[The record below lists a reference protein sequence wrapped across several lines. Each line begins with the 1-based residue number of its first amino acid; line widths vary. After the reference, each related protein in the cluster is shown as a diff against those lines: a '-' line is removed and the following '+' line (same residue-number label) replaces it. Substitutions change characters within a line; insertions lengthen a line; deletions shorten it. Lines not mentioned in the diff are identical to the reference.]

1 MRVGALSRN
10 TFAPHYYAF
19 TWSTIGVATEYIKPA
34 EIVRDHK
41 FQTVSSLTG
50 RRKIMVDGLLLE
62 EDFTSGGAADIPAA
76 FQEQISN
83 IDYKTLRYP
92 GHWEWIDTLLK
103 CSGRSRCDCIFGSR
117 NA

>member
-1 MRVGALSRN
+1 
-10 TFAPHYYAF
+10 
-19 TWSTIGVATEYIKPA
+19 
-34 EIVRDHK
+34 
-41 FQTVSSLTG
+41 
-50 RRKIMVDGLLLE
+50 MVDGLLLE

-103 CSGRSRCDCIFGSR
+103 NVPEDQDAIAFLEAEIDGKMNDFGPPNGPQIPPKSVR
-117 NA
+117 KQP